1 MARKPGIFRNV
12 PHTGETLCITEAIKS
27 GFNTRRTQWC
37 NFAQGE
43 PEVSQFQD
51 APSRLSWITL
61 ETHDH
66 ESSPVGGSDEL
77 RDLIAQYYNQLYRED
92 LDSKYKKENVSVA
105 PGGRVA
111 LSRILN
117 ALGDG
122 KIGYRNPDCP
132 SYPHLLQNHEYRL
145 KQVPLQASPDKG
157 FCVDLAQIEKH
168 VSGKKLS
175 SFLMS
180 NPCNPTGQI
189 MSGTELKKLVTI
201 GRKHKCVM
209 IMDEVYSHYVF
220 GLEGEEG
227 DRPLSV
233 APFVRNVDRDP
244 ILIVD
249 GLGKGWRYPGWRLS
263 WIVGPPKL
271 IEAVNNVAHYFDGGA
286 SVPAQRLAIKALEE
300 GRSQQERTRGLQV
313 FTEKRSILTEKFQEL
328 GMKCV
333 EEPCGTFYVW
343 ADIRGLPKGLNNA
356 DKFFRRALEEKLIV
370 IPGKHFDLNP
380 ANKTSASKELK
391 NWVRFS
397 FAPSTTSLSMGVETL
412 AAMIES
418 AG

>member
-1 MARKPGIFRNV
+1 MARKSGIIRKV
-12 PHTGETLCITEAIKS
+12 ALMGETQVISEAVKN

-43 PEVSQFQD
+43 PEVSQFQG

-77 RDLIAQYYNQLYRED
+77 RDSIAQYYNHLYRED
-92 LDSKYKKENVSVA
+92 LDSKYKRENISVA
-105 PGGRVA
+105 PGGRIA

-117 ALGDG
+117 VLGEG

-132 SYPHLLQNHEYRL
+132 TYPLLLENHVNRL
-145 KQVPLQASPDKG
+145 KQFPLQGSPDKG
-157 FCVDLAQIEKH
+157 FCVDIPQIEKH
-168 VSGKKLS
+168 VSGKKLN

-180 NPCNPTGQI
+180 NPCNPTGQV
-189 MSGTELKKLVTI
+189 MSGTELKKLVTV
-201 GRKHKCVM
+201 GRKNKCVM
-209 IMDEVYSHYVF
+209 IMDEAYSHYVF
-220 GLEGEEG
+220 GGEEEQQQ
-227 DRPLSV
+227 PLSV
-233 APFVRNVDRDP
+233 VPFVRNVDRDNV
-244 ILIVD
+244 LIVD

-271 IEAVNNVAHYFDGGA
+271 IEAVNKVAHYFDGGT
-286 SVPAQRLAIKALEE
+286 SVPAQRLAMKALEE
-300 GRSQQERTRGLQV
+300 SRSQQERTRGLQV
-313 FTEKRSILTEKFQEL
+313 FKEKRSILTTKFQEL
-328 GMKCV
+328 GIKYV
-333 EEPCGTFYVW
+333 QEPCGTFYVW

-370 IPGKHFDLNP
+370 IPGKYFNLTP
-380 ANKTSASKELK
+380 ENKTAASKELK

-397 FAPSTTSLSMGVETL
+397 FAPSTTSLSTGIETL
-412 AAMIES
+412 ATMIES